1 MDKDKTMINYMA
13 LFVAI
18 VWYVQITP
26 EQAFR
31 IVEGHSNMKK
41 MCRVVTPELAA
52 KIRKICSSPCFKSMD
67 RLCKRFGVSEETVKE
82 ILREG

>member
-1 MDKDKTMINYMA
+1 MYNYMA
-13 LFVAI
+13 LYVAI
-18 VWYVQITP
+18 IWYIQITP

-31 IVEGHSNMKK
+31 IVDERSNMKK

-52 KIRKICSSPCFKSMD
+52 RIRKIARSPCFKSMD
-67 RLCKRFGVSEETVKE
+67 RLCRRFGISEDTIKD